1 MIAWLV
7 AFVFTQCI
15 EIPIY
20 VRALRGRPVVAFGA
34 SAITHPIVW
43 FVIPRMWVRSYL
55 SLIAWSPLFIVRAPI
70 ARYACMVLLAESF
83 AIAVEALYLRAFDV
97 RRAFA
102 WSLLANGASVTL
114 GLLSRAAFGW
124 P

>member
-1 MIAWLV
+1 
-7 AFVFTQCI
+7 
-15 EIPIY
+15 
-20 VRALRGRPVVAFGA
+20 
-34 SAITHPIVW
+34 
-43 FVIPRMWVRSYL
+43 
-55 SLIAWSPLFIVRAPI
+55 
-70 ARYACMVLLAESF
+70 MVLLAESF

-97 RRAFA
+97 RRAIA